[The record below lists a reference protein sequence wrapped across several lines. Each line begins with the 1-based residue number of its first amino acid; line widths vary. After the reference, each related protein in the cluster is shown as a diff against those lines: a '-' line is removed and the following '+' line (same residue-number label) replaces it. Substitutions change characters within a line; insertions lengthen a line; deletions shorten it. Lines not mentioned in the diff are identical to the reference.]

1 MTKKVGAE
9 SIRRIL
15 PTVNFVFFMVAA
27 PLGFKELM
35 MGRIILICPATT
47 LASGVRNSLRWI
59 VLNGREAI

>member
-15 PTVNFVFFMVAA
+15 LTVNFFFVSA

-47 LASGVRNSLRWI
+47 LASGVRKSLRWLM
-59 VLNGREAI
+59 LNGREGI